1 MDHLIVLDKVS
12 SLADKSNAFT
22 SFLTV
27 SQKFKYSSCVHIFH
41 IICPPP
47 SPREKRKKQKKY

>member
-12 SLADKSNAFT
+12 SLVDKSNAFT
-22 SFLTV
+22 SFLAV

-41 IICPPP
+41 IIYL
-47 SPREKRKKQKKY
+47 EKSI